1 MRECEAK
8 HRYAEISCDWA
19 ISKKTNIVTPF
30 EQNNRT
36 DVMKMQWDVLC
47 ANPIIPADWSIIYPP
62 YIRPTDTF
70 NITFAI
76 KPNVGLTTR

>member
-1 MRECEAK
+1 
-8 HRYAEISCDWA
+8 
-19 ISKKTNIVTPF
+19 
-30 EQNNRT
+30 
-36 DVMKMQWDVLC
+36 MKMQWDVLC

-76 KPNVGLTTR
+76 KPNVGLPTR